1 MSATGLIPFTVFATL
16 LVFFVMLVVVFVFII
31 TLPKTDFK
39 LFKSEKPESDLN
51 EKEETK

>member
-1 MSATGLIPFTVFATL
+1 MTATGLIPFTVFATL
-16 LVFFVMLVVVFVFII
+16 LVFFVMLVVVFFFII

-39 LFKSEKPESDLN
+39 LFKSKNPKSDLD